1 MPVEIKE
8 LVIRMV
14 AGDAGENPA
23 TPSAPNGNEHPDGAD
38 QDALVQACV
47 RQVLAILEKKKKR

>member
-8 LVIRMV
+8 LVIRMIARESGGPE
-14 AGDAGENPA
+14 AGQPALNSAG
-23 TPSAPNGNEHPDGAD
+23 APGNTDPDTV
-38 QDALVQACV
+38 VQQCV